1 MKTKTILQTLALAM
15 LMPMMLLTTACSNS
29 DDENINTENPASTKG
44 YALPVTINVTRQGD
58 ATTRATFD
66 GSKLSFSAGDKL
78 FVHGFYDEDNLYD
91 FAGVLTWQ
99 SGDTFSGTIYLEGPF
114 EGTAEELLSSALGAD
129 ATLLPAGYGGYG
141 FLSIDNEGTCDASL
155 NLDRTKTFAL
165 TKATAVEQ
173 FSEEFAEEYNNGFA
187 LSPERAI
194 VCFTISGL
202 EANKEVAVSFKCN
215 HPWGAEYSWSIDD
228 NVTVD
233 ATGVATFAV
242 GMAKDENFTNY
253 SLTVDGNAIT
263 LPADKEVEAGK
274 IYNVSRS
281 VAPAPAYTL
290 LSAATTEDVGKVVC
304 ADGHLHTAKTAVPD
318 GCTAVGILG
327 KVTETGHGLILALQD
342 ATSQNWNT
350 INGWTST
357 TNFAGTT
364 LKVLPDDAARGS
376 LASYTTLGATAVSNW
391 AVAQKSDYDAIFT
404 NLGSTTGDSD
414 GMTYDANV
422 NAYITTGVGGDA
434 ISGANW
440 STSEDY
446 GSTAWNFGSAC
457 WGNES
462 KAESLCVR
470 PVLGF
475 GGEATPA
482 LLQLTVHESS
492 YSLGFG
498 DHIIYYASGETWAEA
513 IAKHPTENA
522 GWSIKSEGD
531 DDFVYYGEN
540 QVWNGGE
547 VAVFSDE
554 PIDANYY
561 YEF

>member
-1 MKTKTILQTLALAM
+1 MKTKTIFKTLALAM
-15 LMPMMLLTTACSNS
+15 LMPTMLLTTACSNS
-29 DDENINTENPASTKG
+29 DDEIINTENPASTKG

-58 ATTRATFD
+58 DATTRATYTYD
-66 GSKLSFSAGDKL
+66 EDTKKGTLSFSTGDKL

-274 IYNVSRS
+274 IYNISRS
-281 VAPAPAYTL
+281 VTP
-290 LSAATTEDVGKVVC
+290 
-304 ADGHLHTAKTAVPD
+304 
-318 GCTAVGILG
+318 
-327 KVTETGHGLILALQD
+327 
-342 ATSQNWNT
+342 
-350 INGWTST
+350 
-357 TNFAGTT
+357 
-364 LKVLPDDAARGS
+364 
-376 LASYTTLGATAVSNW
+376 
-391 AVAQKSDYDAIFT
+391 
-404 NLGSTTGDSD
+404 
-414 GMTYDANV
+414 
-422 NAYITTGVGGDA
+422 
-434 ISGANW
+434 
-440 STSEDY
+440 
-446 GSTAWNFGSAC
+446 
-457 WGNES
+457 
-462 KAESLCVR
+462 
-470 PVLGF
+470 
-475 GGEATPA
+475 ATPA
-482 LLQLTVHESS
+482 LTLTSPTVGQVSGSDGKNYAAGSLPTGVTAVAMIAYVSGSNGLAIALSDESTTMNWSTATTTAAAHTPVFTNGTWKLPSQDQWKQMFSANGGDEESCSGLNTAIVNAGGTALQEEVDQYWSS
-492 YSLGFG
+492 SEEDEDLAWYVLLS
-498 DHIIYYASGETWAEA
+498 DGETSWDNY
-513 IAKHPTENA
+513 AKD
-522 GWSIKSEGD
+522 GD
-531 DDFVYYGEN
+531 FYVR
-540 QVWNGGE
+540 
-547 VAVFSDE
+547 ACLAF
-554 PIDANYY
+554 
-561 YEF
+561 

>member
-1 MKTKTILQTLALAM
+1 MKTKTILKTLALAM
-15 LMPMMLLTTACSNS
+15 LMPAMLLTTACSNS
-29 DDENINTENPASTKG
+29 DDEIVNTENPTNRKG

-58 ATTRATFD
+58 AATTRATYTYD
-66 GSKLSFSAGDKL
+66 EDTKKGTLSFSTGDKL
-78 FVHGFYDEDNLYD
+78 FVHGFYDEDYLYD

-173 FSEEFAEEYNNGFA
+173 FSEESAEEYNNGFA

-274 IYNVSRS
+274 IYNISRS
-281 VAPAPAYTL
+281 VAPATPTLNITSPSVGQVIGSDGLNYAYGSLPTG
-290 LSAATTEDVGKVVC
+290 V
-304 ADGHLHTAKTAVPD
+304 TAVAKICYVS
-318 GCTAVGILG
+318 GSNG
-327 KVTETGHGLILALQD
+327 LALALTDEGQ
-342 ATSQNWNT
+342 
-350 INGWTST
+350 
-357 TNFAGTT
+357 
-364 LKVLPDDAARGS
+364 
-376 LASYTTLGATAVSNW
+376 
-391 AVAQKSDYDAIFT
+391 
-404 NLGSTTGDSD
+404 
-414 GMTYDANV
+414 M
-422 NAYITTGVGGDA
+422 
-434 ISGANW
+434 NW
-440 STSEDY
+440 STAQ
-446 GSTAWNFGSAC
+446 TTCAAH
-457 WGNES
+457 
-462 KAESLCVR
+462 
-470 PVLGF
+470 
-475 GGEATPA
+475 TPA
-482 LLQLTVHESS
+482 FTGGTWKLATKDEWDNMISAASS
-492 YSLGFG
+492 YTALRDGFSSVGGTNMLWDVYRSSTEDGSDKAWYYVFIDGYG
-498 DHIIYYASGETWAEA
+498 DWYADS
-513 IAKHPTENA
+513 K
-522 GWSIKSEGD
+522 D
-531 DDFVYYGEN
+531 DALYVRACLAF
-540 QVWNGGE
+540 
-547 VAVFSDE
+547 
-554 PIDANYY
+554 
-561 YEF
+561 

>member
-1 MKTKTILQTLALAM
+1 MKTKTIFKMLAAAM
-15 LMPMMLLTTACSNS
+15 LMPAMLLTTACSNS
-29 DDENINTENPASTKG
+29 DDEIINTENPTNTKG

-58 ATTRATFD
+58 DATTRATYTYD
-66 GSKLSFSAGDKL
+66 EDTKKGTLSFSTGDKL

-242 GMAKDENFTNY
+242 GMAKDEKFTNY

-274 IYNVSRS
+274 IYNISRS
-281 VAPAPAYTL
+281 VAPVPTARAL
-290 LSAATTEDVGKVVC
+290 AEATAEDLGKIAG
-304 ADGHLHTAKTAVPD
+304 ADGNIYDTKADA
-318 GCTAVGILG
+318 
-327 KVTETGHGLILALQD
+327 ET
-342 ATSQNWNT
+342 
-350 INGWTST
+350 
-357 TNFAGTT
+357 AGTT
-364 LKVLPDDAARGS
+364 
-376 LASYTTLGATAVSNW
+376 
-391 AVAQKSDYDAIFT
+391 AVAMIAYVGSSTDHATYTHGLAIA
-404 NLGSTTGDSD
+404 LADESS
-414 GMTYDANV
+414 
-422 NAYITTGVGGDA
+422 
-434 ISGANW
+434 SNW
-440 STSEDY
+440 STAKSTCEGKAAVTNAAWLLPSQNQWKAMFKAFGDNED
-446 GSTAWNFGSAC
+446 
-457 WGNES
+457 
-462 KAESLCVR
+462 
-470 PVLGF
+470 
-475 GGEATPA
+475 
-482 LLQLTVHESS
+482 S
-492 YSLGFG
+492 YSGLNAALAAAGG
-498 DHIIYYASGETWAEA
+498 DSSKLQENGDGDYWSSSGGGASAYIVGLKEKGVAHWLLTIIPIT
-513 IAKHPTENA
+513 
-522 GWSIKSEGD
+522 GD
-531 DDFVYYGEN
+531 VRACLAF
-540 QVWNGGE
+540 
-547 VAVFSDE
+547 
-554 PIDANYY
+554 
-561 YEF
+561 